1 MAHSALHRGSR
12 RTGPRGLLVLAL
24 LGIALL
30 SRPSPLSGQVAPT
43 DPGLATTWK
52 FSGRVYDGTPH
63 DTSQPVIGVT
73 IKVYGSNNP
82 ASGEYYGTFLRDT
95 ETISEGY
102 WELEVYDDDGPWEF
116 YHLVETDK
124 AGYLSLDATSVGG
137 TKAHNN
143 CISYVIPLDDK
154 TLTGN
159 KFWDRLIT
167 TPTATPSK
175 TLTPTASKTPTRTPT
190 GTATPQHSATPSRTA
205 TVTATPHPSVTA
217 SATATQHASAT
228 PSLTPSA
235 VATVT
240 TTPGEQV
247 ELVVNTTDDHEDDGC
262 QCLPE
267 GDCTL
272 REAINRANEQAG
284 LPTIRFAIPESDP
297 GYKSGVWTIR
307 PAYMLPSLQRDGLTL
322 DGLNEAGPCEPR
334 LAGFGCVAVHPISID
349 GSGALRAAHGLVLAG
364 ANQTVYGLRI
374 SNWLGPGILLTAGC
388 HDNVIAC
395 NALVANRIGIVV
407 TGAHHNT
414 IGGSLGGNWIA
425 DNTLMGVQIVDPGA
439 DYNQLYGNLIGTD
452 VTGMALAGSTQIG
465 VMIGAGASYNAIGGA
480 GHDEGNVIA
489 GSAIAEIQIGFD
501 SIYNTIDGN
510 RIGVAADASRVLGP
524 AQTAAW
530 SESVGIW
537 LGGAR
542 FTYVGLQAPN
552 IIGGKAIGIYAE
564 GAEHCLIEN
573 NAIGSD
579 LGGELNLGNTAH
591 GVHLLRSPEV
601 WLRLNTIAHNGGVG
615 ILLEEAATYHC
626 ILSENSIWDNGGKG
640 IELKSAANTGLPA
653 PAITSVSPSAVSGA
667 TCPGCDVQV
676 YSGPDEEGR
685 FFEEPTVTAD
695 ASGAWSWT
703 GTLRG
708 DNVTALTIDSAD
720 NTSEFTSSGLLFTG
734 GVSQAGASPN
744 SAEGEPVAGVQV
756 GLYGS
761 DDPEALGEWL
771 VSVATE
777 QDGSFSLSYDPSR
790 SRSYA
795 QYTLAVQDPGV
806 EEVTASSDSGGQPT
820 DQGWLVFTGVG
831 PAGDAL
837 AYKWT
842 LKFPDNWFH
851 LQTILELWPDLV
863 VSVIKQDPWKVPVPP
878 EQQQPED
885 FIIDGIEVTQAIQH
899 FAGHVGSQYEYAGK
913 TSVCS
918 GDNCLPLVVGRPALV
933 RVYASIDKFCNPIEA
948 VGPVTVDLYVTA
960 GGTTNQQSTKYKAIC
975 TPCWTLFDGKD
986 PRREYLLGSA
996 NFWVTIPN
1004 AGTVGFYAEVNKDGG
1019 WKETVTNNN
1028 RYPASGSENVVFK
1041 KQQSLDVAYVRVD
1054 YHPKSW
1060 PNNMTYGFTPF
1071 SGSSKASAS
1080 WCSSYNAYGI
1090 AKGSYP
1096 VTTFNYHPLGAGS
1109 LYYDASDVR
1118 VDYGADLFAKLNKD
1132 WKALDA
1138 VGKAPDQLF
1147 AWLPKNATKGVSW
1160 EGMADAP
1167 FAVSSGGVTG
1177 SGRVALSEEGCHVL
1191 LAHEI
1196 GHNYDL
1202 RHAPCPPAGDTG
1214 APGGIDSSWPY
1225 NDAEIGDMGYNAVLG
1240 ILEDSGN
1247 EDFMSYCPIAWI
1259 SPYHWKKLFPEFSA
1273 SGGTSLGAR
1282 VKLLADEVVLVSGM
1296 ISDSGGRL
1304 DSFVPL
1310 GSALAEAPEGGD
1322 YALVFQDG
1330 QGGTLSTFGFDI
1342 SLTNVEIEGPVPLQ
1356 SFCYAVAMP
1365 AGAQALLLQH
1375 DGQTLDIWQASAHA
1389 PGVSWTLPGGG
1400 EPIWDQGLFSWTAND
1415 ADDDPLRYHL
1425 FYSPTE
1431 GGAWQLMAS
1440 DLTGVE
1446 VALDTRAWPA
1456 SQGGWLRIV
1465 ATDGL
1470 RWGEATS
1477 GPHAVPEHAPG
1488 VAIGQPVSG
1497 DSRPRHYAAMFEGT
1511 AWDADQTEIS
1521 DVAYSWWSDRQGLLG
1536 RGQRLILPPNAL
1548 DAGWHEIRLRVS
1560 DETQLVGQ
1568 DSMRLYV
1575 GQRVHLPLAIRP

>member
-297 GYKSGVWTIR
+297 GYESGVWTIR

-685 FFEEPTVTAD
+685 FFEAPTVAAD

-842 LKFPDNWFH
+842 LKFPDNWFQ
-851 LQTILELWPDLV
+851 LKTIFELMPDLV
-863 VSVIKQDPWKVPVPP
+863 VSLVGASPWDDPIPPAEKQ
-878 EQQQPED
+878 EPED

-899 FAGHVGSQYEYAGK
+899 FAGYVGSRYAYHGK
-913 TSVCS
+913 DSVCAT
-918 GDNCLPLVVGRPALV
+918 DNCLPLVAGRPALV
-933 RVYASIDKFCNPIEA
+933 RVYAGVDKVCPSPMA
-948 VGPVTVDLYVTA
+948 VGNVTVDLYVIVGA
-960 GGTTNQQSTKYKAIC
+960 QSIKHSTKFKPIC
-975 TPCWTLFDGKD
+975 VHRIMPFNNQD

-996 NFWVTIPN
+996 NFFVTIPS
-1004 AGTVGFYAEVNKDGG
+1004 AGTAYFHAEVNKDGG
-1019 WKETVTNNN
+1019 WAETDSTNN
-1028 RYPASGSENVVFK
+1028 RYPDIGNEAVVFK
-1041 KQQSLDVAYVRVD
+1041 AQRKLDVGYLRLD
-1054 YHPKSW
+1054 YHPKPPPTWSG
-1060 PNNMTYGFTPF
+1060 YKPF
-1071 SGSSKASAS
+1071 AGKPTA
-1080 WCSSYNAYGI
+1080 SSYWCASSNAYGQ
-1090 AKGSYP
+1090 AQDVLP
-1096 VTTFNYHPLGAGS
+1096 VASFNYYTWGS
-1109 LYYDASDVR
+1109 GLLNYNKHDVR
-1118 VDYGADLFAKLNKD
+1118 QDSGLELIKELRKQWNVL
-1132 WKALDA
+1132 KAA
-1138 VGKAPDQLF
+1138 GTAPDQLV
-1147 AWLPKNATKGVSW
+1147 AWLPKGATAGATFD
-1160 EGMADAP
+1160 GAADAP
-1167 FAVSSGGVTG
+1167 APVWTG
-1177 SGRVALSEEGCHVL
+1177 EGHTLFYEEGWIEG

-1196 GHNYDL
+1196 GHNYKL
-1202 RHAPCPPAGDTG
+1202 YHAPCPPASFPAG
-1214 APGGIDSSWPY
+1214 APANIDKKWPY
-1225 NDAEIGDMGYNAVLG
+1225 DDAFIHEVGFSMSKKALVASSSADI
-1240 ILEDSGN
+1240 
-1247 EDFMSYCPIAWI
+1247 MSYCTFRWI
-1259 SPYHWKKLFPEFSA
+1259 TPYHWNKLVPELSA
-1273 SGGTSLGAR
+1273 VSGSQ
-1282 VKLLADEVVLVSGM
+1282 LAGPRSATIMLVSGRV
-1296 ISDSGGRL
+1296 S
-1304 DSFVPL
+1304 
-1310 GSALAEAPEGGD
+1310 EGGG
-1322 YALVFQDG
+1322 ALED
-1330 QGGTLSTFGFDI
+1330 
-1342 SLTNVEIEGPVPLQ
+1342 LQ
-1356 SFCYAVAMP
+1356 
-1365 AGAQALLLQH
+1365 L
-1375 DGQTLDIWQASAHA
+1375 
-1389 PGVSWTLPGGG
+1389 LPGGG
-1400 EPIWDQGLFSWTAND
+1400 EPSAQNPDGTYELVLLNAAGGTLARHRFAVSLQYQDSNEPLAEAGFVEAIEWPGGVYRVRLEREGQAFDERRASLHAPEVTWLEPGPQSYLAGLVWAEWQGTDEDS
-1415 ADDDPLRYHL
+1415 
-1425 FYSPTE
+1425 
-1431 GGAWQLMAS
+1431 
-1440 DLTGVE
+1440 
-1446 VALDTRAWPA
+1446 
-1456 SQGGWLRIV
+1456 
-1465 ATDGL
+1465 DGL
-1470 RWGEATS
+1470 RYDLYYSANEGATWLPVALGLEETHYAWNAASLPASEVGMLRVVASDGLLSASVTAGLFVVGEQ
-1477 GPHAVPEHAPG
+1477 PPQ
-1488 VAIGQPVSG
+1488 VAIAQPTDREVQDRYQALVLRGSAY
-1497 DSRPRHYAAMFEGT
+1497 DVTEGT
-1511 AWDADQTEIS
+1511 LSGTALG
-1521 DVAYSWWSDRQGLLG
+1521 WWSDRQGLLG
-1536 RGQRLILPPNAL
+1536 RGETLILPPDTL
-1548 DAGWHEIRLRVS
+1548 VPGWHEITLRATDGARLSGEQSLR
-1560 DETQLVGQ
+1560 LFVG
-1568 DSMRLYV
+1568 DRLY
-1575 GQRVHLPLAIRP
+1575 LPLAWRP